1 MSSAARQLRSTGIDA
16 AAVGLGQI
24 VAFAYPIV
32 SLPLLARVFGA
43 DSLGR
48 LIVVFAVLQLLV
60 RFTDYGFSVSAVR
73 RIAVAGSPG
82 ERSEIVSATLGAV
95 AMLWAT
101 GAIVILTI
109 VFIIPATRDQFWFYA
124 LGVLLIGSG
133 SLGFPE
139 WLLQGLRKL
148 KLFALIKAVSRVLAL
163 AGLLITV
170 RGKDDMAWA
179 VVWQFAPMTIAGL
192 IIWPVL
198 ARRTVSV
205 SIPAFRSSW
214 ATLVEGR
221 HPFYTSIAQA
231 VVGSLPSLVLGAVS
245 VPAQVAYYGS
255 AERFGNAGRG
265 ILFATTDAMLP
276 RMTDAAARS
285 GTADVPQRTMI
296 MSGLFGLFAL
306 GGTILAV
313 AAGWFVPWYLGD
325 GFGGV
330 VPVARVIGLSLVI
343 TGGVGVLAL
352 ALNAEHQYKT
362 TARAMILGAGVHV
375 VFLVPLAMTF
385 GAIGA
390 AWALALGEAFM
401 LVLLIKLFFRGR
413 LSLRYRSGFRR
424 QHRYETPVLHRT
436 QQIEAT
442 QPDEKAIK

>member
-1 MSSAARQLRSTGIDA
+1 MSAAARQLRSTGIDA

-43 DSLGR
+43 DSLGH
-48 LIVVFAVLQLLV
+48 LIVIFAVLQLLV

-73 RIAVAGSPG
+73 RIAIAESAT
-82 ERSEIVSATLGAV
+82 ERSEIVSATLGAT
-95 AMLWAT
+95 AMLWLT
-101 GAIVILTI
+101 GASVVLTVI
-109 VFIIPATRDQFWFYA
+109 FIIPATREQFWFYA

-133 SLGFPE
+133 CLGFPE

-148 KLFALIKAVSRVLAL
+148 KLFSLIKAVSRVLAL
-163 AGLLITV
+163 VGLLITV
-170 RGKDDMAWA
+170 RAKDDMAWA
-179 VVWQFAPMTIAGL
+179 VAWQFAPMTIAGL
-192 IIWPVL
+192 LIWPVL
-198 ARRTVSV
+198 ARRTVSL
-205 SIPAFRSSW
+205 STPAPRESW
-214 ATLVEGR
+214 ATIVEGR
-221 HPFYTSIAQA
+221 HPFYTAIAQA
-231 VVGSLPSLVLGAVS
+231 AIGSLPSMVLGTVS
-245 VPAQVAYYGS
+245 APAQVAYYGS

-276 RMTDAAARS
+276 RMTDAAARP
-285 GTADVPQRTMI
+285 GTTELRQRRMI

-306 GGTILAV
+306 GGTVLAV

-352 ALNAEHQYKT
+352 ALNAEREYKT
-362 TARAMILGAGVHV
+362 TATAMILGAAAHAVL
-375 VFLVPLAMTF
+375 LVPLAMTF
-385 GAIGA
+385 GATGA

-401 LVLLIKLFFRGR
+401 LVLLVKAFLRGR
-413 LSLRYRSGFRR
+413 ASLRYRGDLRPQRR
-424 QHRYETPVLHRT
+424 YGSSIVD
-436 QQIEAT
+436 A
-442 QPDEKAIK
+442 DERVIK

>member
-1 MSSAARQLRSTGIDA
+1 MSSAARQLRSTGVDA

-24 VAFAYPIV
+24 VAFANPIV

-43 DSLGR
+43 DSLGH
-48 LIVVFAVLQLLV
+48 LIVILAVLQLLV

-73 RIAVAGSPG
+73 RIAIADSPAQ
-82 ERSEIVSATLGAV
+82 RSEIISETLGATV
-95 AMLWAT
+95 MLWVT
-101 GAIVILTI
+101 GASVILTI
-109 VFIIPATRDQFWFYA
+109 VFIIPATREQFWFYA
-124 LGVLLIGSG
+124 LGVLLIGCG
-133 SLGFPE
+133 GLGFPE

-148 KLFALIKAVSRVLAL
+148 KLFSLIKAVSRVLAL
-163 AGLLITV
+163 AGLLVTV

-192 IIWPVL
+192 LIWPAL
-198 ARRTVSV
+198 ARRTVSL
-205 SIPAFRSSW
+205 SMPAPRQSW
-214 ATLVEGR
+214 ATIVEGR

-231 VVGSLPSLVLGAVS
+231 VIGSMPSLVLGAVS

-276 RMTDAAARS
+276 RMTDAAARP
-285 GTADVPQRTMI
+285 GADEARQRTMI
-296 MSGLFGLFAL
+296 MSGLFSLFAL
-306 GGTILAV
+306 GGTVLAV

-352 ALNAEHQYKT
+352 ALNAEHKYKT
-362 TARAMILGAGVHV
+362 TATAMVLGAVAHAAL
-375 VFLVPLAMTF
+375 LVPLAMTF

-401 LVLLIKLFFRGR
+401 LVLLIKAFLRGR
-413 LSLRYRSGFRR
+413 APPRYLGTLRHRRS
-424 QHRYETPVLHRT
+424 YETSV
-436 QQIEAT
+436 A
-442 QPDEKAIK
+442 DAEKRAIK